1 MSLEPLVG
9 HPALYDWTVVDDLQ
23 FYPRR
28 MLTCCNYSD
37 EVLPRGVCVQIWAS
51 AEVIRPLSPIP
62 LQVERA
68 QEDSTTFVGIV
79 AEPIQPG
86 NFGPVIASGL
96 VIVTEAAEGD
106 IVAPGYALIT
116 QTPTLDDPLSVGPD
130 GILKRGGTA
139 PVGRVVCHR
148 NKVGESGFHI
158 VAAIKGIIPADH
170 GG

>member
-1 MSLEPLVG
+1 MSVEPLVG
-9 HPALYDWTVVDDLQ
+9 HPTLYDWTEVDDLQ

-28 MLTCCNYSD
+28 MLTCRNYSN
-37 EVLPRGVCVQIWAS
+37 EVLPRGICVQIRAS
-51 AEVIRPLSPIP
+51 ADFIPPFLPVP

-68 QEDSTTFVGIV
+68 EEGSTTFVGIV
-79 AEPIQPG
+79 AEPIRPG

-96 VIVTEAAEGD
+96 VIVTVATEGH
-106 IVAPGYALIT
+106 ILAPGYALIT
-116 QTPTLDDPLSVGPD
+116 SIPILDAPLSVGAG
-130 GILKRGGTA
+130 GILTRGGTA

-148 NKVGESGFHI
+148 NRVRASGYHI